1 MFVTRS
7 QRPPRTP
14 RTDTPLPHPTLF
26 RSRRQV
32 EDGGGHQGA
41 GPAIDHRRQFVAIA
55 IIYFLGVVHW
65 VVLALWNERGRYQR
79 RPDMLDEFQRD
90 PVIGHANAYGLARWV
105 GHPPRHFTGG
115 LQYKRP
121 GARRGHLEK
130 TVLTIIHPCKMTDLG
145 QIAAQ
150 DRKRTRINSSH

>member
-79 RPDMLDEFQRD
+79 RPDMRDEFQRD

-115 LQYKRP
+115 LQYK
-121 GARRGHLEK
+121 
-130 TVLTIIHPCKMTDLG
+130 
-145 QIAAQ
+145 
-150 DRKRTRINSSH
+150 DRKSTRLNSSHYCATRMPSSARNKTHTTSYRLTSLSI